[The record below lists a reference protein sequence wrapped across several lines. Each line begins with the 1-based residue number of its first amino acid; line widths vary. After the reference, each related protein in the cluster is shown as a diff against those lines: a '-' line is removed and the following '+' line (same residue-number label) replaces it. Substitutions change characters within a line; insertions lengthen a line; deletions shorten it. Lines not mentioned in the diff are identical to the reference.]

1 MKKLR
6 KNAMNDFPRNLAELN
21 VLAIQKLEAE
31 NKKLKERIAELEKK
45 QPPEPQD
52 AIPLDQRIRESADY
66 YVATDGKDDV

>member
-6 KNAMNDFPRNLAELN
+6 KSAMNDFPRNLAELN

-52 AIPLDQRIRESADY
+52 SIPLDQRIRESADY